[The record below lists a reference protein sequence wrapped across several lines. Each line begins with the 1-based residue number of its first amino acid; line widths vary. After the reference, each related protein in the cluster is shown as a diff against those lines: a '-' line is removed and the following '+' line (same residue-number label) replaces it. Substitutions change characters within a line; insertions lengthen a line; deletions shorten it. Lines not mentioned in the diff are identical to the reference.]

1 MGAHV
6 PVPSAPQERAQ
17 QHVAGLRYLDEG
29 RQAVVAIATVPPAAR
44 RRAAAASQQGC
55 MAGTLRWAGKLG
67 LLII

>member
-1 MGAHV
+1 MGAHA

-29 RQAVVAIATVPPAAR
+29 RQAVVAIATAPRGRAR
-44 RRAAAASQQGC
+44 GGRSSSG
-55 MAGTLRWAGKLG
+55 GGGWAGKLG